1 MKKALLIV
9 FSFACLKG
17 IAQTGL
23 SLSEA
28 INTALKNSYDI
39 QLARNNLEISNV
51 NNNIG
56 VAGGLPQVLGT
67 ANDNQQ
73 ITTINQQF
81 SDASRDTKRS
91 NVGSNNLNMGVTGTI
106 VLSNGYRVIATKKRL
121 EELEKQNQQ
130 LLNAQIQNTIAAVM
144 ARYYDVLRQMN
155 LMKTVQ
161 QSIEV
166 SKQRLQIVQVRKEVG
181 LANNAD
187 LYQAQL
193 DLSNQVQTA
202 ANQELVINQSM
213 TDLQRQIFIQP
224 DTAMFITDTT
234 IVIDSTI
241 SFEQVRSALK
251 NNPELLAA
259 SQQVNISEL
268 VEKEVAAQRYPTL
281 RASTGYNFASAKS
294 AAGFSQLNQSYGPFL
309 GINLSVPIYNGSA
322 FKRQQ
327 RVAEI
332 NTKNATLLRN
342 NLVMDFESGAVRSY
356 QAYTNSLDQ
365 LRNSKENFEVAKQLV
380 DVVFQRLQLG
390 EGTLVDMKLALQS
403 FELEGYR
410 RANLFYTAKIAEV
423 ELKRLS
429 NQLTP

>member
-1 MKKALLIV
+1 MKKAFVLI
-9 FSFACLKG
+9 FCFGCLKG
-17 IAQTGL
+17 ISQNGL
-23 SLSEA
+23 SLTDA
-28 INTALKNSYDI
+28 INIALKNSYDI
-39 QLARNNLEISNV
+39 QLARNNLEISSV
-51 NNNIG
+51 NNYIG

-67 ANDNQQ
+67 ASDNQQ
-73 ITTINQQF
+73 LTTINQEF
-81 SDASRDTKRS
+81 SDASRNTNRS
-91 NVGSNNLNMGVTGTI
+91 NVGSNNLNVGVTGS
-106 VLSNGYRVIATKKRL
+106 LLLFNGWRVVATKKRL

-144 ARYYDVLRQMN
+144 TRYYDVFRQME

-161 QSIEV
+161 QSIDV

-187 LYQAQL
+187 LFQAQL
-193 DLSNQVQTA
+193 DLNNQVQTA
-202 ANQELVINQSM
+202 ANQQLVINQSM
-213 TDLQRQIFIQP
+213 TDLQRQIFLQP
-224 DTAMFITDTT
+224 DTSMHITDTT
-234 IVIDSTI
+234 ITIDTTI
-241 SFEQVRSALK
+241 SLDQVRVALK

-259 SQQVNISEL
+259 TQQININEL
-268 VEKEVAAQRYPTL
+268 IQKEVTAQRYPTV
-281 RASTGYNFASAKS
+281 RASTGYNLTSSTS

-309 GINLSVPIYNGSA
+309 GVNVSVPIYNGSI

-332 NTKNATLLRN
+332 NTKNATLIRD
-342 NLVMDFESGAVRSY
+342 NLVMDFESGAMRSY

-365 LRNSKENFEVAKQLV
+365 LRTSKENFAVARQLV

-410 RANLFYTAKIAEV
+410 RANLSYTAKIAEV

-429 NQLTP
+429 NQLAP

>member
-1 MKKALLIV
+1 MKKAFFLV
-9 FSFACLKG
+9 FCFGCLKG
-17 IAQTGL
+17 IPQTGL
-23 SLSEA
+23 SLADA

-39 QLARNNLEISNV
+39 QLAKNNLEISSV

-56 VAGGLPQVLGT
+56 VAGGLPQVIGT

-73 ITTINQQF
+73 LTTINQEF
-81 SDASRDTKRS
+81 SDASRNTKRS
-91 NVGSNNLNMGVTGTI
+91 NVGSNNLNAGVTGSI
-106 VLSNGYRVIATKKRL
+106 VLFNGWRVIATKKRL

-144 ARYYDVLRQMN
+144 ARYYDVFRQME

-187 LYQAQL
+187 LFQAQL
-193 DLSNQVQTA
+193 DLNNQVQTA
-202 ANQELVINQSM
+202 ANQQLVIDQSM
-213 TDLQRQIFIQP
+213 TDLQRQIYIQP
-224 DTAMFITDTT
+224 DTSMFITDTT
-234 IVIDSTI
+234 ITIDSTI
-241 SFEQVRSALK
+241 SLDQVRSSLK

-259 SQQVNISEL
+259 SQQVNINEL
-268 VEKEVAAQRYPTL
+268 IQKEITAQRYPTL
-281 RASTGYNFASAKS
+281 RASTGYNLTSSTS

-309 GINLSVPIYNGSA
+309 GVNLSVPIYNGSI

-332 NTKNATLLRN
+332 NTKNATLQRD
-342 NLVMDFESGAVRSY
+342 NLVMDFESGAVRSF
-356 QAYTNSLDQ
+356 QAYINSLEQ
-365 LRNSKENFEVAKQLV
+365 LRTSKENYAVAKQLV

-410 RANLFYTAKIAEV
+410 RANLNYTAKIAEV

>member
-1 MKKALLIV
+1 MKKV
-9 FSFACLKG
+9 FVLVFCFGCLEG
-17 IAQTGL
+17 FSQTGL
-23 SLSEA
+23 SLTDA

-39 QLARNNLEISNV
+39 QLAKNNLEISSV

-56 VAGGLPQVLGT
+56 VAGGLPQVIGT

-73 ITTINQQF
+73 ITTINQEF
-81 SDASRDTKRS
+81 SDASRNTKRS
-91 NVGSNNLNMGVTGTI
+91 NVGSNNLNTGVTGSI
-106 VLSNGYRVIATKKRL
+106 LLFNGWRVVATKKRL
-121 EELEKQNQQ
+121 GELEKQNQQ

-144 ARYYDVLRQMN
+144 ARYYDVLRQMD

-187 LYQAQL
+187 LFQAQL
-193 DLSNQVQTA
+193 DLNNQVQTA
-202 ANQELVINQSM
+202 SNQQLVINQSM

-224 DTAMFITDTT
+224 DTSMFITDTT
-234 IVIDSTI
+234 ITIDSTI
-241 SFEQVRSALK
+241 SLDQVRSALK

-259 SQQVNISEL
+259 SQQINISEL
-268 VEKEVAAQRYPTL
+268 IQKEVTAQRYPTL
-281 RASTGYNFASAKS
+281 RASTGYNLTSSTS

-309 GINLSVPIYNGSA
+309 GINLSVPIYNGSS

-332 NTKNATLLRN
+332 NTKNATLIRD

-356 QAYTNSLDQ
+356 QAYTNSLEQ
-365 LRNSKENFEVAKQLV
+365 LRTSKENYAVAKQLV

-390 EGTLVDMKLALQS
+390 EGTLVDTKLALQS

-410 RANLFYTAKIAEV
+410 RANLYYTAKIAEV